1 MLDEIQINPDDERSF
16 EELLIS
22 ELKPFGMDQS
32 SSQQTKEAMEL
43 ECVKKELRELYN
55 LMSMEAKLIQHLNE
69 EEFSKLFDERKQDHE
84 FLHSNDRFPEL
95 LATIARAHQISTGF
109 LLLSKSFILPVF

>member
-16 EELLIS
+16 EELLS

-32 SSQQTKEAMEL
+32 CSQQIKEAMEL
-43 ECVKKELRELYN
+43 ECVKNELRELYN
-55 LMSMEAKLIQHLNE
+55 LMSKEAKLIQHLNE

-84 FLHSNDRFPEL
+84 CLHSNDRFPEL

-109 LLLSKSFILPVF
+109 LFLSKSFTLPVF